1 MTRLNVYG
9 KVVAITGGSRGL
21 GLHCAEVLLKNGAK
35 SIYITARKQ
44 KGIDDA
50 VKYLESIVRTYKER
64 DQLYQK
70 GQGITIKGIPA
81 DVSKT
86 AGVVTFLNLVKENET
101 QVDILIPNA
110 GASWGAPLDQH
121 PEQAIDKVLGLNI
134 KGVFLTIQNFKP
146 LLVKA
151 GTKDYSA
158 RVLIMGSVA
167 GITPSFDGES
177 GTYGYLASKAGV
189 AHLGKMLA
197 LELGPHNINVNIIA
211 PGFFPSKMSNGLLE
225 GEFGRHVIDH
235 NPKRRIGKQSDLEN
249 VILFFSA
256 QESDYINGVVI
267 PIDGGHH
274 LGDGA
279 PLSSGKL

>member
-21 GLHCAEVLLKNGAK
+21 GLHCAEILVKNGAK

-44 KGIDDA
+44 KGVDDA
-50 VKYLESIVRTYKER
+50 IQYLQKIVETYKDR
-64 DQLYQK
+64 DQLYHK
-70 GQGITIKGIPA
+70 GQDIIIRGIPA
-81 DVSKT
+81 DVSTGK
-86 AGVVTFLNLVKENET
+86 GVVAFLNLVQEKET
-101 QVDILIPNA
+101 QVDILIANA

-121 PEQAIDKVLGLNI
+121 PEAAIDKVLELNI
-134 KGVFLTIQNFKP
+134 KGVFLTIQKFKP

-151 GTKDYSA
+151 GNEDYSA
-158 RVLIMGSVA
+158 RILIMGSVA
-167 GITPSFDGES
+167 GITPTFGGEG

-189 AHLGKMLA
+189 AHMGKMLA
-197 LELGPHNINVNIIA
+197 LELGPQNVNVNIIA

-225 GEFGRHVIDH
+225 GEFGQHMISH
-235 NPKRRIGKQSDLEN
+235 NPKRRIGKQSDIEN
-249 VILFFSA
+249 AILFFA
-256 QESDYINGVVI
+256 ARESDYINGAVI

-274 LGDGA
+274 LGDSV